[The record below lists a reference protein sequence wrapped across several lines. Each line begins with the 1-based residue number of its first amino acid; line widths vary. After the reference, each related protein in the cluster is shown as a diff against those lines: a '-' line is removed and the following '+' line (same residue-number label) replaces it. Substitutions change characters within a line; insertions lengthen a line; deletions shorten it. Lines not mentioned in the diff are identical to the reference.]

1 MWRWLAILVLGG
13 VLGFGSAVLAIR
25 HVGGLGAVRVG
36 PWSTP
41 LDGGGTGRDM
51 YTRAAVALSATLALS
66 RQETLY
72 FRAAVD
78 SQGRALVGNCSYT
91 VHGPDLPARWW
102 SITLYGAD
110 HFLIANPRHKYSYA
124 SDNIARGPDG
134 GFSIAVT
141 AAPQPGNW
149 LDPEGAA
156 GLVLLTR
163 LYRPSDRAASDPRA
177 IALPAIDRGACR

>member
-1 MWRWLAILVLGG
+1 VLGI
-13 VLGFGSAVLAIR
+13 GSAVLAIR

-36 PWSTP
+36 PWLTP
-41 LDGGGTGRDM
+41 LDGGGTGRDI
-51 YTRAAVALSATLALS
+51 YTRAAVAVSATLALS
-66 RQETLY
+66 RQEAVY
-72 FRAAVD
+72 FRASTD

-91 VHGPDLPARWW
+91 VHGPDMPARWW

-124 SDNIARGPDG
+124 SDNVAREPDG

-149 LDPEGAA
+149 LDPRGTAR
-156 GLVLLTR
+156 LVLVTR
-163 LYRPSDRAASDPRA
+163 LYRPDGRAAANPGG
-177 IALPAIDRGACR
+177 IALPAIDRGVCS

>member
-1 MWRWLAILVLGG
+1 MVRWIAILLLGG
-13 VLGFGSAVLAIR
+13 VLGVGSALLAVR
-25 HVGGLGAVRVG
+25 HVGGVGAVQVG

-51 YTRAAVALSATLALS
+51 YTRAAVALQATLALS

-78 SQGRALVGNCSYT
+78 SQGRRLVGNCSYT

-110 HFLIANPRHKYSYA
+110 HYLIATPEHRYSYA
-124 SDNIARGPDG
+124 SENVARGADG
-134 GFSIAVT
+134 GFAIAISR
-141 AAPQPGNW
+141 APQQGNW
-149 LDPEGAA
+149 LDPGETAE
-156 GLVLLTR
+156 LVLLAR
-163 LYRPSDRAASDPRA
+163 LYRPTDKAAANPAA
-177 IALPAIDRGACR
+177 IALPAIDRGACG